1 MAWKSFVLFIKKY
14 PEHKIIIIII
24 NFWNSEKLYGLQH
37 RPVWV
42 VSLPLHLFDEFNG
55 FLVDGFLHLLH
66 AAGEL
71 ITAHL
76 EEHLYLV
83 HLRVQLNHVLDI
95 VYQLLISEVVHYLLN
110 IDLVVAV
117 NLQLLWGVRTFT
129 LVISICYLAPLI
141 LLGGIGLVI
150 TVRLLVLGL
159 ANLIIFRFVSVGFG
173 VGLRPLA
180 WGCVLAAGR

>member
-1 MAWKSFVLFIKKY
+1 M
-14 PEHKIIIIII
+14 
-24 NFWNSEKLYGLQH
+24 
-37 RPVWV
+37 

-117 NLQLLWGVRTFT
+117 NLQLL
-129 LVISICYLAPLI
+129 
-141 LLGGIGLVI
+141 
-150 TVRLLVLGL
+150 
-159 ANLIIFRFVSVGFG
+159 
-173 VGLRPLA
+173 
-180 WGCVLAAGR
+180 